1 MVTGRQVDTA
11 DSWIEA
17 WDKVFE
23 LYVPMMKAKGL
34 TDVWC
39 MAVEPVPH
47 YVRDSTSGGNFR
59 IMLKRK
65 VGNDAA

>member
-1 MVTGRQVDTA
+1 MDGQLLDTA
-11 DSWIEA
+11 DSWRQA

-23 LYVPMMKAKGL
+23 LYVPMMKEKGL

-47 YVRDSTSGGNFR
+47 YVRDSTSGGNWR
-59 IMLKRK
+59 IILKRK
-65 VGNDAA
+65 VDDDAA